1 MIISASRRTDIPAFY
16 SEWFMRRIR
25 AGFCTV
31 ANPVRKAQVSH
42 VSLRPEDVDAIVFW
56 TRNPA
61 PLIKHLGELDERG
74 YRYYFQYTI
83 MDNPRVL
90 DPSCPAMEESLK
102 TARALA
108 DRIGMERII
117 WRYDPIVFANRLDA
131 DFHKKTYEHIARAM
145 RDRTQRSVISIVD
158 IYRKIEKRLDALTEE
173 GFEVLRCS
181 AAEPL
186 RQAQGGQKLCPP
198 GGHSAHPDTMPRLRS
213 DPAEIVVQAACP
225 AKLVERSRVPPAQ
238 TAGWKPASQYANG
251 HSHVTE
257 ALYPDDAVL
266 TDLMRSIAGTAK
278 ENGMEIFSC
287 AEEIDFSSYGIR
299 PGKCID
305 DAYICRVFGLKVSSA
320 KDPSQRNACGCVTS
334 RDIGAYD
341 TCLFGCRYCY
351 ATSSFERAR
360 ANHDAHDPASES
372 LLTVSE

>member
-31 ANPVRKAQVSH
+31 ANPVRKDQVSH
-42 VSLRPEDVDAIVFW
+42 VSLRPEDVDVIVFW

-61 PLIKHLGELDERG
+61 PLIKHLRELDERG
-74 YRYYFQYTI
+74 HRYYFQYTI
-83 MDNPRVL
+83 MDNPRAL
-90 DPSCPAMEESLK
+90 DPSCPTAEESLK

-108 DRIGMERII
+108 DRIGMEKVI

-131 DFHKKTYEHIARAM
+131 DFHRKTYEHIARAM
-145 RDRTQRSVISIVD
+145 RGHTQRSVISIVD
-158 IYRKIEKRLDALTEE
+158 IYRKIEKRLDALAEE
-173 GFEVLRCS
+173 GFEVLRCD

-186 RQAQGGQKLCPP
+186 RQARGGQKLCPP
-198 GGHSAHPDTMPRLRS
+198 GGHSARPDTMPRLRS
-213 DPAEIVVQAACP
+213 DPAEVVVQASP
-225 AKLVERSRVPPAQ
+225 QHK

-251 HSHVTE
+251 HPHATK
-257 ALYPDDAVL
+257 ALHPNHEELA
-266 TDLMRSIAGTAK
+266 DLMRSIAETAK

-287 AEEIDFSSYGIR
+287 AEEIDFSPYGIR

-305 DAYICRVFGLKVSSA
+305 DTYISRVFGLKVSSA
-320 KDPSQRNACGCVTS
+320 KDPAQRNACGCVTS

-351 ATSSFERAR
+351 ATSSFERAK
-360 ANHDAHDPASES
+360 ANHGMHDPASES